1 MDATAQL
8 TQLIGGLPDAVFLQ
22 RDAAAVASLPSQAAL
37 AGLQGV
43 VIGAPRRVDIKAG
56 QGFSALVLVGRTPSR
71 SRELP
76 WQDNAVLLATD
87 VDRGQSFAAQAFPP
101 DPSKSPPDQ
110 PRASKP
116 QPQVAAP
123 APAPAS
129 PIPPPPEASNAG
141 TAWVDLSEVLSLP
154 RRTMRLAL
162 RLVYFDQLSN
172 AVLVEQVGEG
182 APAGPTPM
190 AEVQTV
196 FARLAAAGQSVHRLP
211 LFTRHAATPAA
222 PREPGIALALGPV
235 GPPGAP
241 VPLHVA
247 LRLELTLPMTID
259 PVRLQGQASVA
270 FVKNGP
276 PKAVVRAAVLL
287 LRRNS
292 NQPYLVPIEF
302 PLWSERDLHVGETV
316 GAAFSVDLAALLPAA
331 ALEDAAQVYVLAGR
345 HVAGPAALGR

>member
-8 TQLIGGLPDAVFLQ
+8 TQLIGSLPDAVFLQ
-22 RDAAAVASLPSQAAL
+22 RDEAAVASLPSQAAL

-56 QGFSALVLVGRTPSR
+56 QGFSALVLVGRTTSR
-71 SRELP
+71 SRQLP

-87 VDRGQSFAAQAFPP
+87 VDRGQVFAAQAFPP
-101 DPSKSPPDQ
+101 NPSKSPPDQ
-110 PRASKP
+110 PKAPKPQP

-123 APAPAS
+123 TPAS

-162 RLVYFDQLSN
+162 RLVYFDQVSN

-190 AEVQTV
+190 VEVQTV
-196 FARLAAAGQSVHRLP
+196 FDRLAAAGQSVHRLP

-247 LRLELTLPMTID
+247 LRLELTRPMTID
-259 PVRLQGQASVA
+259 PVRLQGQASAA
-270 FVKNGP
+270 FVKAGP
-276 PKAVVRAAVLL
+276 PKALVRAAVLL
-287 LRRNS
+287 VRRNR
-292 NQPYLVPIEF
+292 NEPYVIPVEF
-302 PLWSERDLHVGETV
+302 PLWSERELRVGEV
-316 GAAFSVDLAALLPAA
+316 IDAAFSVDLAALLPAA
-331 ALEDAAQVYVLAGR
+331 ALEPGAQVYLLAGR
-345 HVAGPAALGR
+345 HLAGPVALQP